1 MKTKTVV
8 SVILVILIII
18 LFISAI
24 FLIIRSQTKDN
35 DEDDLIPRCEN
46 SKDIEKYHNKTVEL
60 IGRYNYSNAGK
71 CWVALIRLED
81 NTKVVY
87 QYQPNSENIT
97 KYNNKT
103 VRIIGTI
110 LRSYPET
117 QLPLQF
123 LILPHLS
130 DILSIE
136 ITEQYPNN

>member
-1 MKTKTVV
+1 MKKKTIG
-8 SVILVILIII
+8 SIILGFLMIILV
-18 LFISAI
+18 ISAI
-24 FLIIRSQTKDN
+24 FIIFKPQIKDN
-35 DEDDLIPRCEN
+35 DDDALIPRCEN
-46 SKDIEKYHNKTVEL
+46 SKDIEKYHNTTVEL

-71 CWVALIRLED
+71 CWVALIKLED

-87 QYQPNSENIT
+87 QYQPDSENIT

-123 LILPHLS
+123 LILPHLL
-130 DILSIE
+130 DIRSIE
-136 ITEQYPNN
+136 ITEQ